1 MEANRKGGGPSL
13 SDTEAQVFA
22 KVKTGEKITASPREL
37 RAFSR
42 LLRDGIVFPRGMGS
56 DRKATLAALADHFE
70 MRATQLELFRT
81 ILFSSFA
88 FLAGV
93 LFSSLM
99 YYCT

>member
-13 SDTEAQVFA
+13 SDTEAKVFA
-22 KVKTGEKITASPREL
+22 KVKTGEKNN
-37 RAFSR
+37 
-42 LLRDGIVFPRGMGS
+42 LLRDGIVFPRGMGP
-56 DRKATLAALADHFE
+56 DRKASLAALADHFE

-81 ILFSSFA
+81 IMFSSFE